1 MSRSIIAGIVI
12 AMLFLSGCTKM
23 PSALRGDWSQ
33 KQKSE
38 FIRILESDKYS
49 SICGLDPLYNQYKS
63 TKDSTILTELLVR
76 YTKNLS
82 DGCIDISSFRASQE
96 AKKSK
101 KIETHYALY
110 LEKADRD
117 MIISQLQSG
126 LSIDAILEPY
136 VPKTPQFERLIKHYN
151 ALKANEGVTSEKAR
165 KVKLNIE
172 RTKLMSSTGW
182 DTYVLIN
189 VPQYQFR
196 FFESGTKRMEFGVV
210 VGKYTWQ
217 TPIFDSTL
225 KYIVVNPT
233 WNVPDNIARQEI
245 IPHYLRNRNYLKRK
259 NMVVRRDY
267 NIDSEPVNPGSVN
280 WSKYLTAEYKTK
292 SIPYKFIERSSAG
305 NALGRVK
312 FMFPNRFSVYM
323 HDTNNKKLFNY
334 NTPAKRFQSHGC
346 IRLAQ
351 PKDLLRLFGET
362 YTAIPYSEVV
372 EKYNSKKMYHINL
385 NQDIRVHVTYLT
397 AYVEENGTLHFF
409 GDQYGYDKS
418 QKLEPRI
425 R

>member
-1 MSRSIIAGIVI
+1 MSKSIITGILI
-12 AMLFLSGCTKM
+12 ALLFLSGCTRM
-23 PSALRGDWSQ
+23 PSALRGDWNQ

-38 FIRILESDKYS
+38 FIHILESDRYS
-49 SICGLDPLYNQYKS
+49 SICGLDPLYNQYKT
-63 TKDSTILTELLVR
+63 TKYNRILTELLVR

-96 AKKSK
+96 DKKSK

-117 MIISQLQSG
+117 RIILQLQSG
-126 LSIDAILEPY
+126 LSIDSIMAPY
-136 VPKTPQFERLIKHYN
+136 VPKIPQFERLIRHYN

-196 FFESGTKRMEFGVV
+196 FFESGIKIMEFGVV

-217 TPIFDSTL
+217 TPIFTSNL

-245 IPHYLRNRNYLKRK
+245 IPHYLRNQNYLKQK

-267 NIDSEPVNPGSVN
+267 NIDSEPVDPGSVN
-280 WSKYLTAEYKTK
+280 WNKYLTAEYKTK

-351 PKDLLRLFGET
+351 PKDLLKHFGET
-362 YTAIPYSEVV
+362 YAAIPYSEVV
-372 EKYNSKKMYHINL
+372 EKYNSRKMYHIDL

-397 AYVEENGTLHFF
+397 AYVREDGTLYFF
-409 GDQYGYDKS
+409 GDQYGYDKT
-418 QKLEPRI
+418 QKLEPGI

>member
-1 MSRSIIAGIVI
+1 MSKSILTGIVI
-12 AMLFLSGCTKM
+12 AMLFLSGCTRM
-23 PSALRGDWSQ
+23 PSALRGDWNQ

-38 FIRILESDKYS
+38 FIQILESDRYS
-49 SICGLDPLYNQYKS
+49 SICSLDPLYNQYK
-63 TKDSTILTELLVR
+63 TTQDNRVLTELLVR

-96 AKKSK
+96 DKKSK
-101 KIETHYALY
+101 KIKTHYALY
-110 LEKADRD
+110 LEKVDRD
-117 MIISQLQSG
+117 MIVSQLQSG
-126 LSIDAILEPY
+126 LSIDSIMAPY

-151 ALKANEGVTSEKAR
+151 ALKANEGATSEIAR

-172 RTKLMSSTGW
+172 RTKLMSSEGW

-189 VPQYQFR
+189 VPQYQLR
-196 FFESGTKRMEFGVV
+196 FFEVGEKKMEFGVV

-217 TPIFDSTL
+217 TPIFSSNL

-233 WNVPDNIARQEI
+233 WNVPDNIARQEV

-267 NIDSEPVNPGSVN
+267 NIDSEPVDPGSVS
-280 WSKYLTAEYKTK
+280 WSKYLGEEYKTK
-292 SIPYKFIERSSAG
+292 SIPYKFIERSSPG

-312 FMFPNRFSVYM
+312 FLFPNRFSVYM

-334 NTPAKRFQSHGC
+334 NTPSKRFQSHGC

-351 PKDLLRLFGET
+351 PKDLLEYIGQG
-362 YTAIPYSEVV
+362 YAAIPYSEIVQM
-372 EKYNSKKMYHINL
+372 YNSQKIHQIDL
-385 NQDIRVHVTYLT
+385 IQDIRVHVAYLT

-409 GDQYGYDKS
+409 GDQYGYDKA
-418 QKLEPRI
+418 QKLEPGTR
-425 R
+425 

>member
-1 MSRSIIAGIVI
+1 MSKSILTGIVI
-12 AMLFLSGCTKM
+12 AMLFLSGCTRM
-23 PSALRGDWSQ
+23 PSALRGDWNQ

-38 FIRILESDKYS
+38 FIQILESDRYS
-49 SICGLDPLYNQYKS
+49 SICSLDPLYNQYK
-63 TKDSTILTELLVR
+63 TTQDNRVLTELLVR

-96 AKKSK
+96 DKKSK
-101 KIETHYALY
+101 KIKTHYALY
-110 LEKADRD
+110 LEKVDRD
-117 MIISQLQSG
+117 MIVSQLQSG
-126 LSIDAILEPY
+126 LSIDSIMAPY

-151 ALKANEGVTSEKAR
+151 ALKANEGATSEKAR

-172 RTKLMSSTGW
+172 RTKLMSSEGW

-189 VPQYQFR
+189 VPQYQLR
-196 FFESGTKRMEFGVV
+196 FFEVGEKKMEFGVV

-217 TPIFDSTL
+217 TPIFSSNL

-233 WNVPDNIARQEI
+233 WNVPDNIARQEV

-267 NIDSEPVNPGSVN
+267 NIDSEPVDPGSVS
-280 WSKYLTAEYKTK
+280 WSKYLGEEYKTK
-292 SIPYKFIERSSAG
+292 SIPYKFIERSSPG

-312 FMFPNRFSVYM
+312 FLFPNRFSVYM

-334 NTPAKRFQSHGC
+334 NTPSKRFQSHGC

-351 PKDLLRLFGET
+351 PKDLLEYIGQG
-362 YTAIPYSEVV
+362 YAAIPYSEIVQM
-372 EKYNSKKMYHINL
+372 YNSQKIHQIDL
-385 NQDIRVHVTYLT
+385 IQDIRVHVAYLT

-409 GDQYGYDKS
+409 GDQYGYDKA
-418 QKLEPRI
+418 QKLEPGTR
-425 R
+425 